1 MKRSIC
7 CAAAFFL
14 VISSSGC
21 ATLITGWYQ
30 KVPVSSDPAGAIV
43 QVDGKDKY
51 VTPAKLHLKRNHDH
65 TLLFTKDG
73 YKDET
78 VTLMHVVSGAIAGN
92 AVVFGLAGLAVDNLT
107 GSQFKL
113 LPLKIDVKMKKAS
126 E

>member
-1 MKRSIC
+1 MRKVIGILLII
-7 CAAAFFL
+7 FL
-14 VISSSGC
+14 GVSASGC

-30 KVPVSSDPAGAIV
+30 KVPVSSDPQGATV
-43 QVDGKDKY
+43 QVDGGEKY
-51 VTPAKLHLKRNHDH
+51 VTPTKLHLKRNHDH

-73 YKDET
+73 YRSET

-113 LPLKIDVKMKKAS
+113 LPLKVDVQMKKIA